1 MKRFKKLFAIVSCVL
16 VVACM
21 AIPFASAVDSSEN
34 AASVAVSAAQSVFSD
49 VTGSVLNVS
58 NVLAILGIV
67 LVAAFGLWFF
77 WWGLRKIL
85 RVIQNSFKGGNTK
98 V

>member
-1 MKRFKKLFAIVSCVL
+1 MKSFKKLFAVCACVL

-21 AIPFASAVDSSEN
+21 MIPFASAASD
-34 AASVAVSAAQSVFSD
+34 ASVASEAVSAAKSVFDD

-58 NVLAILGIV
+58 NVLSVLGIV

-77 WWGLRKIL
+77 WWGLRK
-85 RVIQNSFKGGNTK
+85 VIGIIQRSFKGGNTR